1 MWPGRSCSRVG
12 ELGRGDVAIICL
24 SPVVRQR
31 AAYHLARPGAREPTA
46 ARLTMLR
53 HPSWNGLDKPSS
65 IDLYRDSSC
74 DIEEACCNRRRSHS
88 HDLPDAWD
96 RRRRCVL
103 IGAAGLLLFL
113 GVAAASSGRTARFPA
128 RPAPPP
134 RASRVLLADDD
145 GSLHLSAPPASD
157 GEASRY
163 DSLLESNFGPPPAV
177 AREVNGTRK
186 QSKTRRKRE
195 EKHKIAAEKRR
206 LAQELENSEDDRAAT
221 DRRRRERLERKEA
234 EREAKREK
242 REVTAVMNGGTLART
257 R

>member
-103 IGAAGLLLFL
+103 IGAAGLLLFRAYTPRAYFDTL
-113 GVAAASSGRTARFPA
+113 LSSLA
-128 RPAPPP
+128 RPP
-134 RASRVLLADDD
+134 
-145 GSLHLSAPPASD
+145 
-157 GEASRY
+157 
-163 DSLLESNFGPPPAV
+163 SLLSPCTS
-177 AREVNGTRK
+177 RLHRSDH
-186 QSKTRRKRE
+186 QS
-195 EKHKIAAEKRR
+195 RR
-206 LAQELENSEDDRAAT
+206 LFI
-221 DRRRRERLERKEA
+221 RL
-234 EREAKREK
+234 
-242 REVTAVMNGGTLART
+242 
-257 R
+257 